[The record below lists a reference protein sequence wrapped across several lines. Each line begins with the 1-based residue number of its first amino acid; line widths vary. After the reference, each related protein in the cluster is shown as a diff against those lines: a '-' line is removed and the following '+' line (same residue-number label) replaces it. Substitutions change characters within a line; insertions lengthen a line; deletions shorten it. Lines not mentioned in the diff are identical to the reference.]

1 MRAVIVLEMQYSPSH
16 GAGAYTDAIVLDA
29 SGITDPRWIHHK
41 VEECKLAR
49 AIDRARRQRRCRLW
63 RQRQIARAR
72 NSLVHAYATAPV
84 PQPIARPARH
94 HPATTLLLHEGT
106 VPGEPWRITRL
117 QDELPLAFEHDSYAT
132 YAHALRIFWVRAAP
146 AAAAKIGPLGPVR
159 LSSQPRNVAVSAF

>member
-1 MRAVIVLEMQYSPSH
+1 MEYSPSRTAEAD
-16 GAGAYTDAIVLDA
+16 AGAIVLDA

-49 AIDRARRQRRCRLW
+49 AIDRARRQRRCRLR

-72 NSLVHAYATAPV
+72 NSLIQAYATAPV

-106 VPGEPWRITRL
+106 VPGEPWRITQL
-117 QDELPLAFEHDSYAT
+117 EDGFPLAFKHDSYAT
-132 YAHALRIFWVRAAP
+132 YANALRAFWVRAAP
-146 AAAAKIGPLGPVR
+146 AAAAEIGPLGLVR
-159 LSSQPRNVAVSAF
+159 LSSKHQT

>member
-1 MRAVIVLEMQYSPSH
+1 MEYSPSRTAEAD
-16 GAGAYTDAIVLDA
+16 AGAIVLDA
-29 SGITDPRWIHHK
+29 SGIVDPRWIHHK

-106 VPGEPWRITRL
+106 VPGEPWRITHL
-117 QDELPLAFEHDSYAT
+117 QDALPLAFEHDSYAT
-132 YAHALRIFWVRAAP
+132 YTAALRIFWVRAAP
-146 AAAAKIGPLGPVR
+146 AAAAKIGPIGLVR
-159 LSSQPRNVAVSAF
+159 LSSQPPNAALSSF